1 MKKVVC
7 LACAAVLGL
16 VASADTL
23 YWQVDTSADN
33 AYAPIKNQTFS
44 YAKLWATDG
53 KNTKTVLA
61 SVAAEA
67 DGTTMKP
74 TLTDLGDYGSNT
86 YSFYVELLNYA
97 DGVSTSVYTQPY
109 ASTYNELVSAGYV
122 STQAMATPEGFA
134 LGGFNGA
141 AVPEPTSGVLLL
153 IGGAMLALRRR
164 RRM

>member
-1 MKKVVC
+1 MKKLVC

-44 YAKLWATDG
+44 YAKLYATDG
-53 KNTKTVLA
+53 TTTTELA

-67 DGTTMKP
+67 DGKTMKP
-74 TLTDLGDYGSNT
+74 ALTDLGDYGSNT

-97 DGVSTSVYTQPY
+97 NGESTSVYTQPY

-122 STQAMATPEGFA
+122 STQAMATPQGFA
-134 LGGFNGA
+134 SGGFNGA

>member
-44 YAKLWATDG
+44 YAKLYATDG
-53 KNTKTVLA
+53 TTTTELA

-67 DGTTMKP
+67 DGKTMKP

>member
-44 YAKLWATDG
+44 YAKLYATDG
-53 KNTKTVLA
+53 TTTTELA

-67 DGTTMKP
+67 DGKTMKP
-74 TLTDLGDYGSNT
+74 TLTDLGDYGSDT

>member
-53 KNTKTVLA
+53 TTKTVLA

-97 DGVSTSVYTQPY
+97 NGESTSVYTQPY
-109 ASTYNELVSAGYV
+109 ASTYNELVSTGYV
-122 STQAMATPEGFA
+122 STRAMATPEGFA
-134 LGGFNGA
+134 LGGNAEAGR
-141 AVPEPTSGVLLL
+141 VGDGQP
-153 IGGAMLALRRR
+153 
-164 RRM
+164 

>member
-1 MKKVVC
+1 MKKLAC

-33 AYAPIKNQTFS
+33 AYAPIKDQTFS
-44 YAKLWATDG
+44 YAKLYATDG
-53 KNTKTVLA
+53 NTKTVLA
-61 SVAAEA
+61 SVAAET
-67 DGTTMKP
+67 DGKTVKP
-74 TLTDLGDYGSNT
+74 TLTQLGEYGSNT

-97 DGVSTSVYTQPY
+97 NGESTSVYTQPY

-134 LGGFNGA
+134 LGGYNGA

-164 RRM
+164 RRV

>member
-1 MKKVVC
+1 MKKLVC

-44 YAKLWATDG
+44 YAKLYATDG
-53 KNTKTVLA
+53 TTTTELA

-67 DGTTMKP
+67 DGKTMKP

>member
-1 MKKVVC
+1 MKKLVC

-44 YAKLWATDG
+44 YAKLYATDG
-53 KNTKTVLA
+53 TTTTELA

-67 DGTTMKP
+67 DGMTMKP

>member
-1 MKKVVC
+1 MKKLVC

-44 YAKLWATDG
+44 YAKLYATDG
-53 KNTKTVLA
+53 TTTTELA

-67 DGTTMKP
+67 DGKTMKP
-74 TLTDLGDYGSNT
+74 TLTDLGVYGSNT

-97 DGVSTSVYTQPY
+97 NGESTSVYTQPY

-122 STQAMATPEGFA
+122 STQAMATPQGFA
-134 LGGFNGA
+134 SGGFNGA

-153 IGGAMLALRRR
+153 VGGALLALRRR
-164 RRM
+164 RA

>member
-44 YAKLWATDG
+44 YAKLYATDG
-53 KNTKTVLA
+53 TTTTELA

-67 DGTTMKP
+67 DGKTMKP
-74 TLTDLGDYGSNT
+74 TLTDLGVYGSNT

>member
-44 YAKLWATDG
+44 YAKLYATDG
-53 KNTKTVLA
+53 TTTTELA

-67 DGTTMKP
+67 DGKTMKP

-141 AVPEPTSGVLLL
+141 TVPEPTSGVLLL

>member
-1 MKKVVC
+1 MKKLVC

-44 YAKLWATDG
+44 YAKLYATDG
-53 KNTKTVLA
+53 TTTTELA

-67 DGTTMKP
+67 DGKTMKP
-74 TLTDLGDYGSNT
+74 TLTDLGVYGSNT

-97 DGVSTSVYTQPY
+97 NGESTSVYTQPY